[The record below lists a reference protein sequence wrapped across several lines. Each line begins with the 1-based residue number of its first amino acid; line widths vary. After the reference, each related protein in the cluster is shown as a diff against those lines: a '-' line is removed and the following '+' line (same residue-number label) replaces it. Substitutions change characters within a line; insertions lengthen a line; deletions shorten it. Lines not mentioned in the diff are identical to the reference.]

1 MSTTTPDH
9 AARDLLARAR
19 DGHEDVL
26 DDETLDRLLSEVD
39 RNLYAGADR
48 SEVADAT
55 VAALTARIERD
66 PAYDAMAARV
76 ARHDY
81 ARRVTGEA
89 PPADPAAF
97 AETYRDSFREAI
109 ERGLDADLLDE
120 RMGAY
125 DLDRLADA
133 LVPARDDLFDY
144 TAVDTLEERY
154 YLREADGEPFELP
167 QVFWMRVAM
176 GVALR
181 EDEAEREAR
190 AEEFYEVLST
200 LRFVHSTPTLFHAG
214 TTHPQ
219 LSSCYLTTVP
229 DDLEGIFDAY
239 KEHAKLSKWSGGLGN
254 DWTPLRADGALI
266 ESTGVEATG
275 TVPFLKIANDVTGAI
290 NRSGKRRGAA
300 AAYLEAWHL
309 DFPAFIDLRRNTGDE
324 RRRTHDMNTAAWV
337 PDLFMKRVRNDEEW
351 TLFSPDEVPDLHGT
365 YGAEFE
371 ALYESYEE
379 AAANGELRQY
389 ETVDAAELWRET
401 LTRLF
406 ETGHPWITFKDP
418 CNVRSPQDHVGVV
431 NSSNLCTE
439 ITLNTSE
446 EETAVCNLG
455 SVNLAR
461 HMTFGEDAAAHP
473 APNAVAGAAA
483 GGAEGASDTGAA
495 GGPACGA
502 DGAAAELDEALFAD
516 TVETAMRMLDNV
528 VDLNFY
534 PTENAKRSNMRHRP
548 VGLGMMGFHEA
559 LQLARVPMNSERA
572 LSFADRAGELL
583 GYHAIDNSA
592 KLAGER
598 GAYETFEGS
607 KWDRDLLPQDT
618 LDLLAEERG
627 EEIPVPREESLDWDA
642 VRERV
647 AANGMRNSNTT
658 AVAPTA
664 TISTIAGTTPSIEPA
679 YSNLYVKSNMTGD
692 FTVVNERLVADLKAE
707 GQWGSEALDRLKY
720 HDGAVGELD
729 LPGDLSALYRGAF
742 EIDPRHQLRLTAR
755 RGVWIDQS
763 QSHNVFFP
771 STDGSLLAD
780 VYETAWELGLKTTYY
795 LRTLGAS
802 SIEKSTLEMTE
813 YDDTQSRDG
822 RGAAGSATDESDA
835 AAAGGPEPDGEPAD
849 GGPGAD
855 DGNTADG
862 AACDL
867 PTVEDPT
874 CESCQ

>member
-1 MSTTTPDH
+1 MSTTTHDT
-9 AARDLLARAR
+9 AIRDLLDRARA
-19 DGHEDVL
+19 GYEDVL
-26 DDETLDRLLSEVD
+26 DEAERDRIAAEVE
-39 RNLYAGADR
+39 RALYDGADR
-48 SEVADAT
+48 DEIAEAT
-55 VAALTARIERD
+55 IDALTARIERD
-66 PAYDAMAARV
+66 PAYDAAAARV
-76 ARHDY
+76 AREDY
-81 ARRVTGEA
+81 LRRVTDERPPDSGEA
-89 PPADPAAF
+89 L
-97 AETYRDSFREAI
+97 AEAYRESFRAAI
-109 ERGLDADLLDE
+109 DRGLDAGLLDE
-120 RMGAY
+120 RMGEY
-125 DLDRLADA
+125 DLDRLAEA
-133 LVPARDDLFDY
+133 IVPERDELFDY
-144 TAVDTLEERY
+144 TALDTLEQRY
-154 YLREADGEPFELP
+154 YLREADSEPFELP

-181 EDEAEREAR
+181 EDRAERETR

-254 DWTPLRADGALI
+254 DWTPLRADGALVS
-266 ESTGVEATG
+266 STGVESTG

-337 PDLFMKRVRNDEEW
+337 PDLLMKRVENDEEW
-351 TLFSPDEVPDLHGT
+351 TLFSPDEVPELHGT
-365 YGAEFE
+365 YGEEFE
-371 ALYESYEE
+371 TLYEKYEE

-389 ETVDAAELWRET
+389 ETVDASDLWRET

-446 EETAVCNLG
+446 DETAVCNLG
-455 SVNLAR
+455 SINLAR
-461 HMTFGEDAAAHP
+461 HMTFRGDAESHP
-473 APNAVAGAAA
+473 APDDVAIAARS
-483 GGAEGASDTGAA
+483 GTGD
-495 GGPACGA
+495 GRFDSPVDRGA
-502 DGAAAELDEALFAD
+502 DGEAAELDAELFAD
-516 TVETAMRMLDNV
+516 TAETAMRMLDNV

-534 PTENAKRSNMRHRP
+534 PTEKAERSNMRHRP
-548 VGLGMMGFHEA
+548 IGLGMMGFHEA
-559 LQLARVPMNSERA
+559 LQLARVPMDSERA
-572 LSFADRAGELL
+572 LGFAGKAGELL

-592 KLAGER
+592 KLAAER

-618 LDLLAEERG
+618 LDLLADERG
-627 EEIPVPREESLDWDA
+627 QEIPVDREETLDWDA
-642 VRERV
+642 VRDRI
-647 AANGMRNSNTT
+647 ADHGMRNSNTT

-664 TISTIAGTTPSIEPA
+664 TISTIAGTSASIEPQ
-679 YSNLYVKSNMTGD
+679 YSNLYVKSNMSGD

-720 HDGAVGELD
+720 RDGAVGDLD
-729 LPGDLSALYRGAF
+729 LPGRLSDLYRGAF

-755 RGVWIDQS
+755 RGAWIDQS

-771 STDGSLLAD
+771 STDGSLLSD

-802 SIEKSTLEMTE
+802 SIEQSTLDMSQ
-813 YDDTQSRDG
+813 YDDTQSRGGTRNAEDDADFDDG
-822 RGAAGSATDESDA
+822 SGSVPAESGSADEV
-835 AAAGGPEPDGEPAD
+835 GG
-849 GGPGAD
+849 
-855 DGNTADG
+855 
-862 AACDL
+862 DL

-874 CESCQ
+874 CDACQ